1 MHFGLMLEPL
11 VCRSLLIIP
20 NLQPELAFVSIES
33 VDLIYLMYAHT
44 FVGSLLIRTI
54 IIIYYYYYYLLLFIT
69 IYYYYYYLLLLLS
82 LRRLPI
88 VSTLRPRLC
97 FHWSVKLLLNG

>member
-44 FVGSLLIRTI
+44 FVVSLLIKTI
-54 IIIYYYYYYLLLFIT
+54 IIIYYLLLLFI
-69 IYYYYYYLLLLLS
+69 IIIIYYYHHYYYYYYG
-82 LRRLPI
+82 
-88 VSTLRPRLC
+88 
-97 FHWSVKLLLNG
+97 SV

>member
-44 FVGSLLIRTI
+44 FVVSLLIKTI
-54 IIIYYYYYYLLLFIT
+54 IIIYYLLLLFI
-69 IYYYYYYLLLLLS
+69 IIIIFKEAPYSFNSAPAIMFS
-82 LRRLPI
+82 L
-88 VSTLRPRLC
+88 VS
-97 FHWSVKLLLNG
+97 